1 MTKRYWTAEEREN
14 LREVYATM
22 PPGQAR
28 KAELLQRLP
37 GRTVNAIKNQ
47 IVSLGLAREATQE
60 KIRSK
65 GQGLAGRVY
74 ATLARH
80 GPLSVAGLAE
90 FMMLPVPVVSSAMS
104 HLVYKKSVVYDSG
117 RKPRQWRIRLTPG
130 PARHTPPRR
139 VDWSTGIT
147 EEDHEWM
154 RRYRE
159 QRERRLAQMEQRP
172 CS

>member
-1 MTKRYWTAEEREN
+1 MKRYWTDEELAT

-22 PPGQAR
+22 PPGQSR

-47 IVSLGLAREATQE
+47 IVSLGLARTATQE
-60 KIRSK
+60 KNRNK

-74 ATLARH
+74 ATLAQH

-90 FMMLPVPVVSSAMS
+90 FMLLPVPAVSSAIA
-104 HLVYKKSVVYDSG
+104 HLTSKRSVIYDSG
-117 RKPRQWRIRLTPG
+117 RRPRQWRVRLTPG

-139 VDWSTGIT
+139 VDWGVGIT